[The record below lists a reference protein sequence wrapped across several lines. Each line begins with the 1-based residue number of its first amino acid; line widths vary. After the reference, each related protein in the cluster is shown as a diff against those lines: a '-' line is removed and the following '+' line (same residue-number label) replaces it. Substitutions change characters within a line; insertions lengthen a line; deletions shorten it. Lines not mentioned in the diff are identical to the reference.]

1 MVLLVLIEIALL
13 CVLVLLIR
21 VAIRRGIARIF
32 EMDDD
37 FAIESRPERA
47 GPRTNKSV
55 GVTIKAVSAR
65 EEKNLEAS

>member
-1 MVLLVLIEIALL
+1 MILFVLVAIALL

>member
-21 VAIRRGIARIF
+21 VAIRRGIARVF

-37 FAIESRPERA
+37 FAIESRPARA
-47 GPRTNKSV
+47 GARTNKSV

-65 EEKNLEAS
+65 EEKNLKAS